1 MPRVKGGTVT
11 RRRRK
16 KVLKLAK
23 GYFGSKHTLYKVA
36 NQQVM
41 KSLQY
46 AYRDRRQKK
55 RDFRKLWIT
64 RINAAARMNG
74 LSYSRLMHGLKLA
87 GIEVNRKML
96 AELAISDAN
105 AFNQL
110 AESAKA
116 RDRKSVV

>member
-11 RRRRK
+11 RKRRK

-23 GYFGSKHTLYKVA
+23 GYYGSKHTLFKVA

-41 KSLQY
+41 KSLMY

-96 AELAISDAN
+96 ADLAIADADAFTELANTAKKH
-105 AFNQL
+105 L
-110 AESAKA
+110 A
-116 RDRKSVV
+116 

>member
-23 GYFGSKHTLYKVA
+23 GYYGSKHRLFKVA
-36 NQQVM
+36 KQQVM
-41 KSLQY
+41 KSYNY
-46 AYRDRRQKK
+46 AYRDRRNKK

-64 RINAAARMNG
+64 RINAAARLNG
-74 LSYSRLMHGLKLA
+74 LSYSRLMYGLKVA

-96 AELAISDAN
+96 ADLAVADEKAFAELAN
-105 AFNQL
+105 K
-110 AESAKA
+110 AKA
-116 RDRKSVV
+116 SL